1 MDKTN
6 QQVQISPVED
16 LMREHGLLHRILLI
30 YQDIIN
36 RMIVS
41 DIYTPEPIYNC
52 IRESATIVKLFII
65 EYHQVLEQDYVFP
78 ILSQHEKYKHII
90 QILLIQHEAAK
101 CATDEILTILESE
114 LKRIRAYQKRLIQL
128 MSEFIQMYEPHSARE
143 DTVIFPAFHQLTPPD
158 TFRTLGEKFEDIEEQ
173 KFGENGFQNV
183 LAHVVQIEKTLG
195 IYDLSQFTLKCR

>member
-1 MDKTN
+1 VDKTN

-30 YQDIIN
+30 YKDIID

-41 DIYTPEPIYNC
+41 DIYTPEPIYAC
-52 IRESATIVKLFII
+52 IRETTIIIKQFII
-65 EYHQVLEQDYVFP
+65 DYHQVLEQDYVFP
-78 ILSQHEKYKHII
+78 TLSQHEKYKQLI

-101 CATDEILTILESE
+101 CATDEILAILESE
-114 LKRIRAYQKRLIQL
+114 LKRIRAYHKRLMQL

-143 DTVIFPAFHQLTPPD
+143 DTVIFPAFHELTPPD
-158 TFRTLGEKFEDIEEQ
+158 TFRALGERFEDIEEQ

-183 LAHVVQIEKTLG
+183 LEHVAQIEKSLG

>member
-30 YQDIIN
+30 YKDIID
-36 RMIVS
+36 RMTVS
-41 DIYTPEPIYNC
+41 DIYTPEPIYSC
-52 IRESATIVKLFII
+52 IRESTIIVKRFII

-78 ILSQHEKYKHII
+78 ILSQHEKYKQLI
-90 QILLIQHEAAK
+90 QILLTQHEAAK
-101 CATDEILTILESE
+101 CATDEILTILGSE
-114 LKRIRAYQKRLIQL
+114 LKRIKIYQKRLLQL

-158 TFRTLGEKFEDIEEQ
+158 TFRALGEKFEDIEEQ

-183 LAHVVQIEKTLG
+183 LEHVTQIEKSLA
-195 IYDLSQFTLKCR
+195 IYDLNQFTLKCR